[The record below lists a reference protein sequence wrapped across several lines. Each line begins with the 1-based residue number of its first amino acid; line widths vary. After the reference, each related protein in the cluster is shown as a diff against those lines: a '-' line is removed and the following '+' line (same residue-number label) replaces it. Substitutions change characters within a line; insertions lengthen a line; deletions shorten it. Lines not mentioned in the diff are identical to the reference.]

1 MLNLELM
8 TERDRKEAA
17 AIERRR
23 RMEDA
28 RKKRIFDPKT
38 RLFGI
43 DYEALDRQIAEKKK
57 NDDERKRIE
66 QIMDLQMVK
75 NDEIALA
82 YERKEK
88 QERAKLLQEINSFRQ
103 VYQRFEDRREFDI
116 NDPNAIKKDIPAR
129 IHDDDPRLGPS
140 SAQKFEGEDL
150 VSGQRLRIQREQIK
164 AWLDQQMQEKEA
176 ALKEQKVAEEAY
188 KAAMVARD
196 ERALQLER
204 MEMECRK
211 RLYEANRRF
220 NAALAAEK
228 EFERKVQ
235 MKQTTEDNFAE
246 IYNTMT
252 SDMMAENPEIALSN
266 LGPGRKISSQYKG
279 MSREEQEQIRLD
291 QLAQIEEKKKQKA
304 AEKRAEREFDDYL
317 NGTQKTIALMD
328 LDLKRKEKER
338 LKALA
343 EENLKMAEEQKL
355 KTKYMEQVVYSNR
368 PTAAFFDQF
377 NKSTR

>member
-1 MLNLELM
+1 MLSLDLM
-8 TERDRKEAA
+8 TDRDRKEAA
-17 AIERRR
+17 AIDRRR
-23 RMEDA
+23 RMEEA
-28 RKKRIFDPKT
+28 RMKRIFDPKT

-43 DYEALDRQIAEKKK
+43 DYEALDKQIAEKKR
-57 NDDERKRIE
+57 NEDERKRIE
-66 QIMDLQMVK
+66 QIMDQQMVK

-88 QERAKLLQEINSFRQ
+88 QERAKLLQEINSFRK

-116 NDPNAIKKDIPAR
+116 NDPQGIKKDIPAR

-150 VSGQRLRIQREQIK
+150 VSAQRLRIQREQIK
-164 AWLDQQMQEKEA
+164 SWLDQQMQEKEA
-176 ALKEQKVAEEAY
+176 AQKEQKAAEEAY

-211 RLYEANRRF
+211 RLYEANRKF

-228 EFERKVQ
+228 DFEKKVL

-252 SDMMAENPEIALSN
+252 SDMMAENPEIAISN

-279 MSREEQEQIRLD
+279 MSREEMEQIRHD
-291 QLAQIEEKKKQKA
+291 QLAQIEEKKRQKA
-304 AEKRAEREFDDYL
+304 AEKRADREFDDYL

-328 LDLKRKEKER
+328 LDLRRKEKER
-338 LKALA
+338 LRALA
-343 EENLKMAEEQKL
+343 EDNLKMAEEQKL
-355 KTKYMEQVVYSNR
+355 KTKYLEQVVYANR
-368 PTAAFFDQF
+368 PTAAYFDQF

>member
-1 MLNLELM
+1 ME
-8 TERDRKEAA
+8 EA
-17 AIERRR
+17 
-23 RMEDA
+23 RM
-28 RKKRIFDPKT
+28 KRIFDPKT

-43 DYEALDRQIAEKKK
+43 DYEALDKQIAEKKR
-57 NDDERKRIE
+57 NEDERKRIE
-66 QIMDLQMVK
+66 QIMDQQMVK

-88 QERAKLLQEINSFRQ
+88 QERAKLLQEINSFRK

-116 NDPNAIKKDIPAR
+116 NDPQGIKKDIPAR

-150 VSGQRLRIQREQIK
+150 VSAQRLRIQREQIK
-164 AWLDQQMQEKEA
+164 SWLDQQMQEKEA
-176 ALKEQKVAEEAY
+176 AQKEQKAAEEAY

-211 RLYEANRRF
+211 RLYEANRKF

-228 EFERKVQ
+228 DFEKKVL

-252 SDMMAENPEIALSN
+252 SDMMAENPEIAISN

-279 MSREEQEQIRLD
+279 MSREEMEQIRHD
-291 QLAQIEEKKKQKA
+291 QLAQIEEKKRQKA
-304 AEKRAEREFDDYL
+304 AEKRADREFDDYL

-328 LDLKRKEKER
+328 LDLRRKEKER
-338 LKALA
+338 LRALA
-343 EENLKMAEEQKL
+343 EDNLKMAEEQKL
-355 KTKYMEQVVYSNR
+355 KTKYLEQVVYANR
-368 PTAAFFDQF
+368 PTAAYFDQF

>member
-1 MLNLELM
+1 MLNLDLM

-23 RMEDA
+23 RIEEE

-43 DYEALDRQIAEKKK
+43 DYEALDKQIAEKRRI
-57 NDDERKRIE
+57 DDEQKRIE
-66 QIMDLQMVK
+66 KIMDLQMVK

-88 QERAKLLQEINSFRQ
+88 QERLKHLQEINSFRQ
-103 VYQRFEDRREFDI
+103 NYQRFEDRREFDI
-116 NDPNAIKKDIPAR
+116 NDPNAMKKDIPAR
-129 IHDDDPRLGPS
+129 LHDDDPRLGPS

-150 VSGQRLRIQREQIK
+150 VSAQRLSIQREQIK

-176 ALKEQKVAEEAY
+176 AQKEQKAAEEAY

-196 ERALQLER
+196 ERALELEK
-204 MEMECRK
+204 MENYCRK
-211 RLYEANRRF
+211 RLLEANRKF
-220 NAALAAEK
+220 NIALATEK
-228 EFERKVQ
+228 EFERNVQ
-235 MKQTTEDNFAE
+235 NKQNTEDNFAE

-252 SDMMAENPEIALSN
+252 SDLMVENPEMAMSN
-266 LGPGRKISSQYKG
+266 MGPGRKIGTQYKG
-279 MSREEQEQIRLD
+279 MSKEEQEKIRLD
-291 QLAQIEEKKKQKA
+291 QLAQIEEKKKQRA
-304 AEKRAEREFDDYL
+304 AEKRAERDFDDYL

-328 LDLKRKEKER
+328 LDLKRKEKAR

-355 KTKYMEQVVYSNR
+355 RVKYLQQVVYSNR
-368 PTAAFFDQF
+368 PTAAYFDQF

>member
-1 MLNLELM
+1 MLNFELM
-8 TERDRKEAA
+8 TEKDRKEVA

-23 RMEDA
+23 RVEEE

-43 DYEALDRQIAEKKK
+43 DYEALDKQIAEKKRI
-57 NDDERKRIE
+57 DEEQRRIE
-66 QIMDLQMVK
+66 KIMDQQMVK
-75 NDEIALA
+75 NDEIAMA

-88 QERAKLLQEINSFRQ
+88 QERTKLLQEINNFRQ

-116 NDPNAIKKDIPAR
+116 NDPMAIKKDIPAR
-129 IHDDDPRLGPS
+129 VHDDDPRLGPS

-150 VSGQRLRIQREQIK
+150 VSAQRLKIQREQIK

-176 ALKEQKVAEEAY
+176 AQREQKMAEEAY

-196 ERALQLER
+196 ERALELEK
-204 MEMECRK
+204 MENDCRR

-228 EFERKVQ
+228 EFERQVQ
-235 MKQTTEDNFAE
+235 NKQTVEDNFAE

-266 LGPGRKISSQYKG
+266 MGPGRKIGSQYKG
-279 MSREEQEQIRLD
+279 MSKEEQEQIRAD
-291 QLAQIEEKKKQKA
+291 QLAQIEEKKKQRA
-304 AEKRAEREFDDYL
+304 AEKRADREFDDYL

-338 LKALA
+338 LRALA
-343 EENLKMAEEQKL
+343 EENLKLAEEQKL
-355 KTKYMEQVVYSNR
+355 KAKYLEQVVYSNR
-368 PTAAFFDQF
+368 PTAAYFDQF